1 MKPIKLVI
9 SGIGPYG
16 DRMPEID
23 FQSFDL
29 NMPILIAGETG
40 AGKTMIFDAICFA
53 LFDAASGSYRSTD
66 SLRSEYAQP
75 GTESYVKFTFDHQG
89 RIYRIY
95 RQPSYMRP
103 LKRGTGFKLEKEK
116 AVLYPGDDA
125 PIEGIKAVNQA
136 VQELLHVDEKQFKQL
151 AMIAQGEFWGLLNA
165 KTEERTGILRHIFMT
180 EGYKVMELQLRER
193 RGKAI
198 KAADVLERSLIQ
210 YFGEAEA
217 EPGSPLAEEIRQM
230 QEQLRKSGGIGSL
243 EEMLSLL
250 ERAIEA
256 DVPAEKELAE
266 RFAVLREALQELQ
279 KDLALA
285 ENNEHNLKKYNGL
298 VKELAGLRERLAD
311 CEKREQQLAE
321 AEKTLQEKIRSLQ
334 EGREQLSGV
343 PERLAACQQEINAL
357 KELADRLGS
366 LQKQQVPRY
375 GRAKKRLAELQEGL
389 ESAQSAHAAAMRARL
404 EGEMQLERNRAGILA
419 KKLVAG
425 QPCPVCGATM
435 HPSPAELPEKAA
447 TEADV
452 KKLQQ
457 QEKKAEAARSSA
469 AAEAAAARAELATLD
484 SQIGSYMLE
493 CLKSG
498 CWLEAVARGE
508 AFAMELPAEAGL
520 RQLYEL
526 VQLQAG
532 QLAALLQKK
541 RESAA
546 DLQGRAKRLQQVE
559 KELAEASGRD
569 AEALQLKRQKLL
581 KERELV
587 KTAVADREGQRQLL
601 EQLALKIG
609 TGGSDGTGGNGDS
622 KGNGDSRGNG
632 VSREAELAEYR
643 GRLQRKISENKA
655 QQQRYQEALGRLS
668 HRRENNLSRREKIAA
683 RQAELAAARHEA
695 HIMSRLY
702 NLVSG
707 QTGKGKLT
715 LEQYIQ
721 AAGFDSIIRAANRRL
736 LPMSDG
742 QYELYRQEKELGNK
756 SHTYLDLEVLDNYT
770 GRRRPV
776 RNLSGGESFKA
787 SLSLALGLSDKVSS
801 ELGGISMDALFIDEG
816 FGTLD
821 KKSIEKAM
829 DILLKLSDSNKLVA
843 IISHR
848 EELMEAV
855 NQQIQVKKKR
865 TGSSIAIELGK

>member
-23 FQSFDL
+23 FQSFDF
-29 NMPILIAGETG
+29 NRPILIAGETG
-40 AGKTMIFDAICFA
+40 AGKTMLFDAICFA

-66 SLRSEYAQP
+66 SLRSEYARP
-75 GTESYVKFTFDHQG
+75 GTESYVEFTFSHQG
-89 RIYRIY
+89 RTYRIY

-103 LKRGTGFKLEKEK
+103 LKRGTGFKLEKER
-116 AVLYPGDDA
+116 AVLYLGSDA

-165 KTEERTGILRHIFMT
+165 RTEERTGILRHIFMT
-180 EGYKVMELQLRER
+180 EGYKAMELQLRER
-193 RGKAI
+193 RGRAM

-217 EPGSPLAEEIRQM
+217 EPGTPLAEEIRQL
-230 QEQLRKSGGIGSL
+230 QEKLQQSGGIVSV
-243 EEMLSLL
+243 EEMLTLL
-250 ERAIEA
+250 DRAIEA
-256 DVPAEKELAE
+256 EMPGEKALAE
-266 RFAVLREALQELQ
+266 RLAAGQEALQEVQ
-279 KDLALA
+279 KDFALA
-285 ENNEHNLKKYNGL
+285 ESNEYNLKKYNGL
-298 VKELAGLRERLAD
+298 AKELAGLKKELEGW
-311 CEKREQQLAE
+311 EKKEQQLA
-321 AEKTLQEKIRSLQ
+321 AEEKALQEKISRLQ
-334 EGREQLSGV
+334 AAREQLAGM
-343 PERLAACQQEINAL
+343 PERLASCQQEISAL
-357 KELADRLGS
+357 REMAERLGS
-366 LQKQQVPRY
+366 LQRQQVPKY
-375 GRAKKRLAELQEGL
+375 GRVKKRLAELQAGL
-389 ESAQSAHAAAMRARL
+389 EAVQAAHAAAVRARL

-419 KKLVAG
+419 QRLTEG
-425 QPCPVCGATM
+425 QPCPVCGSPV
-435 HPSPAELPEKAA
+435 HPAPADLPAKAV
-447 TEADV
+447 TEAEV
-452 KKLQQ
+452 KRLQQ
-457 QEKKAEAARSSA
+457 QEKKAETARSSA

-484 SQIGSYMLE
+484 SQIGDYMLE
-493 CLKSG
+493 CLQAG

-508 AFAMELPAEAGL
+508 ALAMEIPAEAGL

-532 QLAALLQKK
+532 QLAELLGEKQEAAGKIQEKVQKL
-541 RESAA
+541 RQA
-546 DLQGRAKRLQQVE
+546 E
-559 KELAEASGRD
+559 KELAAASGRET
-569 AEALQLKRQKLL
+569 EALQLRHRKLL
-581 KERELV
+581 LEGERLR
-587 KTAVADREGQRQLL
+587 AAIADREGQSQLL
-601 EQLALKIG
+601 AQLAGKL
-609 TGGSDGTGGNGDS
+609 GSSGS
-622 KGNGDSRGNG
+622 S
-632 VSREAELAEYR
+632 EAELAEYR
-643 GRLQRKISENKA
+643 AGLQRKSLQLREKL
-655 QQQRYQEALGRLS
+655 QKYQEEQGRLR
-668 HRRENNLSRREKIAA
+668 HRRENNLSRRERIAS
-683 RQAELAAARHEA
+683 RQAEFAAARHEA

-702 NLVSG
+702 SLVSG

-829 DILLKLSDSNKLVA
+829 EILLKLSDSNKLVA

-848 EELMEAV
+848 EELREAV
-855 NQQIQVKKKR
+855 NQQIQVTKKR
-865 TGSSIAIELGK
+865 TGSSIAIELEN

>member
-23 FQSFDL
+23 FQSFDF
-29 NMPILIAGETG
+29 NRPILIAGETG
-40 AGKTMIFDAICFA
+40 AGKTMLFDAICFA

-66 SLRSEYAQP
+66 SLRSEYARP
-75 GTESYVKFTFDHQG
+75 GTESYVEFTFSHQG
-89 RIYRIY
+89 RTYRIY

-103 LKRGTGFKLEKEK
+103 LKRGTGFKLEKER
-116 AVLYPGDDA
+116 AVLYPGSDA

-165 KTEERTGILRHIFMT
+165 RTEERTGILRHIFMT
-180 EGYKVMELQLRER
+180 EGYKAMELQLRER
-193 RGKAI
+193 RGRAM

-210 YFGEAEA
+210 YFCEAEA
-217 EPGSPLAEEIRQM
+217 EPGTPLAEEIRQL
-230 QEQLRKSGGIGSL
+230 QEKLQQSGGIVSV
-243 EEMLSLL
+243 EEMLTLL
-250 ERAIEA
+250 DRAIEA
-256 DVPAEKELAE
+256 DVPGEKALAE
-266 RFAVLREALQELQ
+266 RLAAGQEALQEVQ
-279 KDLALA
+279 KDFALA
-285 ENNEHNLKKYNGL
+285 ESNEYNLKKYNGL
-298 VKELAGLRERLAD
+298 AKELAGLKKELED
-311 CEKREQQLAE
+311 WEKKEQQLA
-321 AEKTLQEKIRSLQ
+321 AEEKALQEKISRLQ
-334 EGREQLSGV
+334 AVREQLAGM
-343 PERLAACQQEINAL
+343 PERLASCQQEISAL
-357 KELADRLGS
+357 RELSERLGS
-366 LQKQQVPRY
+366 LQRQQVPKY
-375 GRAKKRLAELQEGL
+375 GRVKKRLAELQAGL
-389 ESAQSAHAAAMRARL
+389 EAAQAAHAAAVRARL

-419 KKLVAG
+419 QRLTEG
-425 QPCPVCGATM
+425 QPCPVCGSPV
-435 HPSPAELPEKAA
+435 HPAPADLPAKAV
-447 TEADV
+447 TEAEV
-452 KKLQQ
+452 KGLQQ
-457 QEKKAEAARSSA
+457 QEKRAENARSGA

-484 SQIGSYMLE
+484 SQIGGYMLE
-493 CLKSG
+493 CLQAG

-508 AFAMELPAEAGL
+508 ALAMEIPAEAGL

-532 QLAALLQKK
+532 QLAELLGVKQEAAGKIQEKVQKL
-541 RESAA
+541 SQA
-546 DLQGRAKRLQQVE
+546 E
-559 KELAEASGRD
+559 KELAAASGRET
-569 AEALQLKRQKLL
+569 EALQLRHRKLL
-581 KERELV
+581 LEGERLR
-587 KTAVADREGQRQLL
+587 AAIADREGQSQLL
-601 EQLALKIG
+601 AQLASKL
-609 TGGSDGTGGNGDS
+609 GSSGS
-622 KGNGDSRGNG
+622 S
-632 VSREAELAEYR
+632 EAELAEYR
-643 GRLQRKISENKA
+643 AGLQRKSLQLREKL
-655 QQQRYQEALGRLS
+655 QKYQEEQGRLR
-668 HRRENNLSRREKIAA
+668 HRRENNLSRRERIAS
-683 RQAELAAARHEA
+683 RQAEFAAARHEA

-702 NLVSG
+702 SLVSG

-829 DILLKLSDSNKLVA
+829 EILLKLSDSNKLVA

-848 EELMEAV
+848 EELREAI
-855 NQQIQVKKKR
+855 NQQIQVTKKR
-865 TGSSIAIELGK
+865 TGSSIAIELGN

>member
-23 FQSFDL
+23 FQSFDF
-29 NMPILIAGETG
+29 NRPILIAGETG
-40 AGKTMIFDAICFA
+40 AGKTMLFDAICFA

-66 SLRSEYAQP
+66 SLRSEYARP
-75 GTESYVKFTFDHQG
+75 GTESYVEFTFSHQG
-89 RIYRIY
+89 RTYRIY

-103 LKRGTGFKLEKEK
+103 LKRGTGFKLEKER
-116 AVLYPGDDA
+116 AVLYPGSDA

-151 AMIAQGEFWGLLNA
+151 AMIAQGEFWWLLNA
-165 KTEERTGILRHIFMT
+165 RTEERTGILRHIFMT
-180 EGYKVMELQLRER
+180 EGYKAMELQLRER
-193 RGKAI
+193 RGRAM

-217 EPGSPLAEEIRQM
+217 EPGTPLAEEIRQL
-230 QEQLRKSGGIGSL
+230 QEKLQQSGGIVSV
-243 EEMLSLL
+243 EEMLTLL
-250 ERAIEA
+250 DRAIEA
-256 DVPAEKELAE
+256 EVPGEKALAE
-266 RFAVLREALQELQ
+266 RLAAGQEALQEVQ
-279 KDLALA
+279 KDFALA
-285 ENNEHNLKKYNGL
+285 ESNEYNLKKYNGL
-298 VKELAGLRERLAD
+298 AKELAGLKKELEGW
-311 CEKREQQLAE
+311 EKKEQQLA
-321 AEKTLQEKIRSLQ
+321 AEEKALQEKISRLQ
-334 EGREQLSGV
+334 AAREQLAGM
-343 PERLAACQQEINAL
+343 PEGLASCQQEISVL
-357 KELADRLGS
+357 RELAERLGS
-366 LQKQQVPRY
+366 LQRQQVPKF
-375 GRAKKRLAELQEGL
+375 GRVKKRLAELQAGL
-389 ESAQSAHAAAMRARL
+389 EAAQAAHAAAVRARL

-419 KKLVAG
+419 QRLTDG
-425 QPCPVCGATM
+425 QPCPVCGSPV
-435 HPSPAELPEKAA
+435 HPAPADLPAKVV
-447 TEADV
+447 TEAEV
-452 KKLQQ
+452 KRLQQ
-457 QEKKAEAARSSA
+457 QEKRAETARSSA

-484 SQIGSYMLE
+484 SQISGYMLE
-493 CLKSG
+493 CLQAG

-508 AFAMELPAEAGL
+508 ALAMEIPAEAGL

-532 QLAALLQKK
+532 QLAELLGEKQEAAGKIQEKVQKL
-541 RESAA
+541 RQA
-546 DLQGRAKRLQQVE
+546 E
-559 KELAEASGRD
+559 KELAAASSKET
-569 AEALQLKRQKLL
+569 EALQLRHRKLL
-581 KERELV
+581 LEGERLR
-587 KTAVADREGQRQLL
+587 AAIADREGQSQLL
-601 EQLALKIG
+601 AQLAGKL
-609 TGGSDGTGGNGDS
+609 GSSGS
-622 KGNGDSRGNG
+622 S
-632 VSREAELAEYR
+632 EAELAEYR
-643 GRLQRKISENKA
+643 AGLQRKSLQLREKL
-655 QQQRYQEALGRLS
+655 QKYQEEQGRLR
-668 HRRENNLSRREKIAA
+668 HRRENNLSRRERIASH
-683 RQAELAAARHEA
+683 QAEFAAARHEA

-702 NLVSG
+702 SLVSG

-829 DILLKLSDSNKLVA
+829 EILLKLSDSNKLVA

-848 EELMEAV
+848 EELREAI
-855 NQQIQVKKKR
+855 NQQIQVTKKR
-865 TGSSIAIELGK
+865 TGSSIAIELEN

>member
-66 SLRSEYAQP
+66 SLRSEYAPP
-75 GTESYVKFTFDHQG
+75 GTESYVEFTFAHQG

-116 AVLYPGDDA
+116 AVLYPGDDT

-180 EGYKVMELQLRER
+180 EGYKAMELQLRER

-210 YFGEAEA
+210 YFCDAEA
-217 EPGSPLAEEIRQM
+217 EPGSPLAEEISQL
-230 QEQLRKSGGIGSL
+230 QEQLRKSGGIGSI

-250 ERAIEA
+250 DRAIEA
-256 DVPAEKELAE
+256 DVPMEAELAE
-266 RFAVLREALQELQ
+266 KLAALREALQELQ

-285 ENNEHNLKKYNGL
+285 ENTEHNLKKYNGL

-321 AEKTLQEKIRSLQ
+321 AEKALQEKIRSLQ
-334 EGREQLSGV
+334 SGREQLSSV

-357 KELADRLGS
+357 RELADRLGS
-366 LQKQQVPRY
+366 LQSQQVPRY

-404 EGEMQLERNRAGILA
+404 DGEMQLERNRAGILA

-435 HPSPAELPEKAA
+435 HPSPAELPEKAV

-457 QEKKAEAARSSA
+457 QEKQAEAARSSA
-469 AAEAAAARAELATLD
+469 AAEAAAARAELVTLD

-508 AFAMELPAEAGL
+508 AFAMEIPAEAGL

-546 DLQGRAKRLQQVE
+546 DLQSRAKRLQQVE
-559 KELAEASGRD
+559 RELAEASGRD
-569 AEALQLKRQKLL
+569 TEALQLKRQKLL
-581 KERELV
+581 KERENA

-609 TGGSDGTGGNGDS
+609 NVGSGGNSGNGGNG
-622 KGNGDSRGNG
+622 G
-632 VSREAELAEYR
+632 SREAELAEYR
-643 GRLQRKISENKA
+643 KRLHEKSSENKV
-655 QQQRYQEALGRLS
+655 QQQKCQEALGRIS
-668 HRRENNLSRREKIAA
+668 RRRENNLSRRAKIAGL
-683 RQAELAAARHEA
+683 QGEFAAARHEA
-695 HIMSRLY
+695 HILGRLHD
-702 NLVSG
+702 LVSG

-736 LPMSDG
+736 IPMSDG

-829 DILLKLSDSNKLVA
+829 EILLKLSDSNKLVA

-848 EELMEAV
+848 EELIEAV
-855 NQQIQVKKKR
+855 SQQIQVTKTR
-865 TGSSIAIELGK
+865 NGSSLAIELGK

>member
-16 DRMPEID
+16 ERMPEID
-23 FQSFDL
+23 FQSFDF

-53 LFDAASGSYRSTD
+53 LFDTASGSYRSTD
-66 SLRSEYAQP
+66 SLRSEYARP
-75 GTESYVKFTFDHQG
+75 GTESYVEFTFSHQG
-89 RIYRIY
+89 STYRIY
-95 RQPSYMRP
+95 RQPAYMRP

-116 AVLYPGDDA
+116 AVLYPGEDA

-180 EGYKVMELQLRER
+180 EGYKSMELQLRER

-198 KAADVLERSLIQ
+198 KAADVLERSIIQ
-210 YFGEAEA
+210 YFSEAEA
-217 EPGSPLAEEIRQM
+217 EKDSPLAEEISQL
-230 QEQLRKSGGIGSL
+230 QEQLRKSGGIGSI

-250 ERAIEA
+250 DRAIEA
-256 DVPAEKELAE
+256 DVPVEAELAE
-266 RFAVLREALQELQ
+266 KLAALREALQELQ

-321 AEKTLQEKIRSLQ
+321 AEKALQEKIRSLQ
-334 EGREQLSGV
+334 SGREQLSSV

-357 KELADRLGS
+357 RELADRLGS
-366 LQKQQVPRY
+366 LQSQQVPRY

-404 EGEMQLERNRAGILA
+404 DGEMQLERNRAGILA

-435 HPSPAELPEKAA
+435 HPSPAELPEKAV

-508 AFAMELPAEAGL
+508 AFAMEIPAEAGL

-546 DLQGRAKRLQQVE
+546 DLQSRAKRLQQVE
-559 KELAEASGRD
+559 RELAEASGRD
-569 AEALQLKRQKLL
+569 TEALQLKRQKLL
-581 KERELV
+581 KERENA

-609 TGGSDGTGGNGDS
+609 TGDSGGNSGDDGNDGND
-622 KGNGDSRGNG
+622 GNGG
-632 VSREAELAEYR
+632 SREAELAEYR
-643 GRLQRKISENKA
+643 GQLQRKISENKV
-655 QQQRYQEALGRLS
+655 QQQECQEALGRIS
-668 HRRENNLSRREKIAA
+668 RRRENNLSRRAKIAGL
-683 RQAELAAARHEA
+683 QGEFAAARHEA
-695 HIMSRLY
+695 HILGRLY

-736 LPMSDG
+736 IPMSDG

-829 DILLKLSDSNKLVA
+829 EILLKLSDSNKLVA

-848 EELMEAV
+848 EELIEAV
-855 NQQIQVKKKR
+855 SQQIQVTKTR
-865 TGSSIAIELGK
+865 NGSSLAIELGK

>member
-66 SLRSEYAQP
+66 SLRSEYAPP
-75 GTESYVKFTFDHQG
+75 GTESYVEFTFAHQG

-116 AVLYPGDDA
+116 AVLYPGDDT

-180 EGYKVMELQLRER
+180 EGYKAMELQLRER

-210 YFGEAEA
+210 YFCDAEA
-217 EPGSPLAEEIRQM
+217 EPGSPLAEEISQL
-230 QEQLRKSGGIGSL
+230 QEQLRKSGGIGSI

-250 ERAIEA
+250 DRAIEA
-256 DVPAEKELAE
+256 DVPMEAELAE
-266 RFAVLREALQELQ
+266 KLAALREALQELQ

-285 ENNEHNLKKYNGL
+285 ENTEHNLKKYNGL

-321 AEKTLQEKIRSLQ
+321 AEKALQEKIRSLQ
-334 EGREQLSGV
+334 SGREQLSSV

-357 KELADRLGS
+357 RELADRLGN
-366 LQKQQVPRY
+366 LQSQQVPRY

-404 EGEMQLERNRAGILA
+404 DGEMQLERNRAGILA

-435 HPSPAELPEKAA
+435 HPSPAELPEKAV

-457 QEKKAEAARSSA
+457 QEKQAEAARSSA
-469 AAEAAAARAELATLD
+469 AAEAAAARAELVTLD

-508 AFAMELPAEAGL
+508 AFAMEIPAEAGL

-546 DLQGRAKRLQQVE
+546 DLQSRAKRLQQVE
-559 KELAEASGRD
+559 RELAEASGRD
-569 AEALQLKRQKLL
+569 TEALQLKRQKLL
-581 KERELV
+581 KERENA

-609 TGGSDGTGGNGDS
+609 NVGSGGNSGNGGNG
-622 KGNGDSRGNG
+622 G
-632 VSREAELAEYR
+632 SREAELAEYR
-643 GRLQRKISENKA
+643 KRLHEKSSENKV
-655 QQQRYQEALGRLS
+655 QQQKCQEALGRIS
-668 HRRENNLSRREKIAA
+668 RRRENNLSRRAKIAGL
-683 RQAELAAARHEA
+683 QGEFAAARHEA
-695 HIMSRLY
+695 HILGRLHD
-702 NLVSG
+702 LVSG

-736 LPMSDG
+736 IPMSDG

-829 DILLKLSDSNKLVA
+829 EILLKLSDSNKLVA

-848 EELMEAV
+848 EELIEAV
-855 NQQIQVKKKR
+855 SQQIQVTKTR
-865 TGSSIAIELGK
+865 NGSSLAIELGK

>member
-1 MKPIKLVI
+1 MKPVKLVI

-16 DRMPEID
+16 ERMPEID
-23 FQSFDL
+23 FQVFDF
-29 NMPILIAGETG
+29 NRPILIAGETG
-40 AGKTMIFDAICFA
+40 AGKTMLFDAICFA
-53 LFDAASGSYRSTD
+53 LFDAASGSYRGTD

-75 GTESYVKFTFDHQG
+75 GTESYVEFTFAHQG
-89 RIYRIY
+89 RIYKIY
-95 RQPSYMRP
+95 RQPSYLRP

-165 KTEERTGILRHIFMT
+165 RTEERTGILRHIFMT
-180 EGYKVMELQLRER
+180 GGYKAMELQLRER
-193 RGKAI
+193 RGRAI
-198 KAADVLERSLIQ
+198 KEADVLERSLIQ

-217 EPGSPLAEEIRQM
+217 EPGTPLAEEISQL
-230 QEQLRKSGGIGSL
+230 QEQLQKSGGIGSL
-243 EEMLSLL
+243 DEMLSLL
-250 ERAIEA
+250 ARAIEA
-256 DVPAEKELAE
+256 DEPSERDLAEKIAAWQE
-266 RFAVLREALQELQ
+266 VLQGLQ
-279 KDLALA
+279 KDFALA

-298 VKELAGLRERLAD
+298 QKELAGLREQLAA
-311 CEKREQQLAE
+311 CAKQEGQLAE
-321 AEKTLQEKIRSLQ
+321 EEKALQEKIRSLRLRQ
-334 EGREQLSGV
+334 EQLSAM
-343 PERLAACQQEINAL
+343 PEKLAACQQEINAL
-357 KELADRLGS
+357 KELADRLGN
-366 LQKQQVPRY
+366 LQSQQVPRY

-404 EGEMQLERNRAGILA
+404 DGEMQLERNRAGILA

-435 HPSPAELPEKAA
+435 HPSPAELPEKAV

-508 AFAMELPAEAGL
+508 AFAMEIPAEAGL

-546 DLQGRAKRLQQVE
+546 DLQSRAKRLQQVE
-559 KELAEASGRD
+559 RELAEASGRD
-569 AEALQLKRQKLL
+569 TEALQLKRQKLL
-581 KERELV
+581 KERENA

-609 TGGSDGTGGNGDS
+609 TGGSGGNSGNDGNDGND
-622 KGNGDSRGNG
+622 GNGG
-632 VSREAELAEYR
+632 SREAELAEYR
-643 GRLQRKISENKA
+643 GQLQRKISENKV
-655 QQQRYQEALGRLS
+655 QQQECQEALGRIS
-668 HRRENNLSRREKIAA
+668 RRRENNLSRRAKIAGL
-683 RQAELAAARHEA
+683 QGEFAAARHEA

-736 LPMSDG
+736 IPMSDG

-829 DILLKLSDSNKLVA
+829 EILLKLSDSNKLVA

-848 EELMEAV
+848 EELIEAV
-855 NQQIQVKKKR
+855 SQQIQVTKTR
-865 TGSSIAIELGK
+865 NGSSLAIELGK

>member
-66 SLRSEYAQP
+66 SLRSEYAPP
-75 GTESYVKFTFDHQG
+75 GTESYVEFTFAHQG

-116 AVLYPGDDA
+116 AVLYPGDDT

-180 EGYKVMELQLRER
+180 EGYKAMELQLRER

-210 YFGEAEA
+210 YFCDAEA
-217 EPGSPLAEEIRQM
+217 EPGSPLAEEISQL
-230 QEQLRKSGGIGSL
+230 QEQLRKSGGIGSI

-250 ERAIEA
+250 DRAIEA
-256 DVPAEKELAE
+256 DVPMEAELAE
-266 RFAVLREALQELQ
+266 KLAALREALQELQ

-285 ENNEHNLKKYNGL
+285 ENTEHNLKKYNGL

-321 AEKTLQEKIRSLQ
+321 AEKALQEKIRSLQ
-334 EGREQLSGV
+334 SGREQLSSV

-357 KELADRLGS
+357 RELADRLGN
-366 LQKQQVPRY
+366 LQSQQVPRY

-404 EGEMQLERNRAGILA
+404 DGEMQLERNRAGILA

-435 HPSPAELPEKAA
+435 HPSPAELPEKAV

-457 QEKKAEAARSSA
+457 QEKQAEAARSSA
-469 AAEAAAARAELATLD
+469 AAEAAAARAELVTLD

-508 AFAMELPAEAGL
+508 AFAMEIPAEAGL

-546 DLQGRAKRLQQVE
+546 DLQSRAKRLQQVE
-559 KELAEASGRD
+559 RELAEASGRD
-569 AEALQLKRQKLL
+569 TEALQLKRQKLL
-581 KERELV
+581 KERENA

-609 TGGSDGTGGNGDS
+609 NVGSGGNSGNGGNG
-622 KGNGDSRGNG
+622 G
-632 VSREAELAEYR
+632 SREAELAEYR
-643 GRLQRKISENKA
+643 KRLHEKSSENKV
-655 QQQRYQEALGRLS
+655 QQQKCQEALGRIS
-668 HRRENNLSRREKIAA
+668 RRRENNLSRRAKIAGL
-683 RQAELAAARHEA
+683 QGEFAAARHEA

-736 LPMSDG
+736 IPMSDG

-829 DILLKLSDSNKLVA
+829 EILLKLSDSNKLVA

-848 EELMEAV
+848 EELIEAV
-855 NQQIQVKKKR
+855 SQQIQVTKTR
-865 TGSSIAIELGK
+865 NGSSLAIELGK

>member
-66 SLRSEYAQP
+66 SLRSEYAPP
-75 GTESYVKFTFDHQG
+75 GTESYVEFTFAHQG

-116 AVLYPGDDA
+116 AVLYPGDDT

-180 EGYKVMELQLRER
+180 EGYKAMELQLRER

-210 YFGEAEA
+210 YFCDAEA
-217 EPGSPLAEEIRQM
+217 EPGSPLAEEISQL
-230 QEQLRKSGGIGSL
+230 QEQLRKSGGIGSI

-250 ERAIEA
+250 DRAIEA
-256 DVPAEKELAE
+256 DVPVEAELAE
-266 RFAVLREALQELQ
+266 KLAALREALQELQ

-321 AEKTLQEKIRSLQ
+321 AEKALQEKIRSLHS
-334 EGREQLSGV
+334 GREQLSRV

-357 KELADRLGS
+357 RELADRLGN
-366 LQKQQVPRY
+366 LQSQQVPRY

-404 EGEMQLERNRAGILA
+404 DGEMQLERNRAGILA

-435 HPSPAELPEKAA
+435 HPSPAELPEKAV

-508 AFAMELPAEAGL
+508 AFAMEIPAEAGL

-546 DLQGRAKRLQQVE
+546 DLQSRAKRLQQVE
-559 KELAEASGRD
+559 RELAEASGRD
-569 AEALQLKRQKLL
+569 TEALQLKRQKLL
-581 KERELV
+581 KERENA

-601 EQLALKIG
+601 EQLALKSG
-609 TGGSDGTGGNGDS
+609 NVGSGGNSGNGGNG
-622 KGNGDSRGNG
+622 G
-632 VSREAELAEYR
+632 SREAELAEYR
-643 GRLQRKISENKA
+643 KRLHEKSSENKV
-655 QQQRYQEALGRLS
+655 QQQKCQEALGRIS
-668 HRRENNLSRREKIAA
+668 RRRENNLSRRAKIAGL
-683 RQAELAAARHEA
+683 QGEFAAARHEA
-695 HIMSRLY
+695 HILGRLHD
-702 NLVSG
+702 LVSG

-736 LPMSDG
+736 IPMSDG

-829 DILLKLSDSNKLVA
+829 EILLKLSDSNKLVA

-848 EELMEAV
+848 EELIEAV
-855 NQQIQVKKKR
+855 SQQIQVTKTR
-865 TGSSIAIELGK
+865 NGSSLAIELGK

>member
-66 SLRSEYAQP
+66 SLRSEYAPP
-75 GTESYVKFTFDHQG
+75 GTESYVEFTFAHQD
-89 RIYRIY
+89 RTYRIY

-116 AVLYPGDDA
+116 AVLYPGDDT

-180 EGYKVMELQLRER
+180 EGYKAMELQLRER

-210 YFGEAEA
+210 YFCDAEA
-217 EPGSPLAEEIRQM
+217 EPGSPLAEEISQL
-230 QEQLRKSGGIGSL
+230 QEQLRKSGGIGSI

-250 ERAIEA
+250 DRAIEA
-256 DVPAEKELAE
+256 DVPMEAELAE
-266 RFAVLREALQELQ
+266 KLATLREALQELQ

-285 ENNEHNLKKYNGL
+285 ENTEHNLKKYNGL

-321 AEKTLQEKIRSLQ
+321 AEKALQEKIRSLQ
-334 EGREQLSGV
+334 SGREQLSSV

-357 KELADRLGS
+357 RELADRLGS
-366 LQKQQVPRY
+366 LQSQQVPRY

-404 EGEMQLERNRAGILA
+404 DGEMQLERNRAGILA
-419 KKLVAG
+419 QKLVAG

-435 HPSPAELPEKAA
+435 HPSPAELPEKAV

-508 AFAMELPAEAGL
+508 AFAMEIPAEAGL

-546 DLQGRAKRLQQVE
+546 DLQSRAKRLQQVE
-559 KELAEASGRD
+559 RELAEASGRD
-569 AEALQLKRQKLL
+569 TEALQLKRQKLL
-581 KERELV
+581 KERENIR
-587 KTAVADREGQRQLL
+587 TAVADREGQRQLL

-609 TGGSDGTGGNGDS
+609 TGGSGGNSGNDGNDGND
-622 KGNGDSRGNG
+622 GNGG
-632 VSREAELAEYR
+632 SREAELAEYR
-643 GRLQRKISENKA
+643 GQLQRKISENKV
-655 QQQRYQEALGRLS
+655 QQQKCQEALGRIS
-668 HRRENNLSRREKIAA
+668 RRRENNLSRRAKIAGL
-683 RQAELAAARHEA
+683 QGEFAAARHVA
-695 HIMSRLY
+695 HILGRLHD
-702 NLVSG
+702 LVSG

-736 LPMSDG
+736 IPMSDG

-829 DILLKLSDSNKLVA
+829 EILLKLSDSNKLVA

-848 EELMEAV
+848 EELIEAV
-855 NQQIQVKKKR
+855 SQQIQVTKTR
-865 TGSSIAIELGK
+865 NGSSLAIELGK

>member
-66 SLRSEYAQP
+66 SLRSEYAPP
-75 GTESYVKFTFDHQG
+75 GTESYVEFTFAHQG

-116 AVLYPGDDA
+116 AVLYPGDDT

-180 EGYKVMELQLRER
+180 EGYKAMELQLRER

-210 YFGEAEA
+210 YFCDAEA
-217 EPGSPLAEEIRQM
+217 EPGSPLAEEISQL
-230 QEQLRKSGGIGSL
+230 QEQLRKSGGIGSI

-250 ERAIEA
+250 DRAIEA
-256 DVPAEKELAE
+256 DVPMEAELAE
-266 RFAVLREALQELQ
+266 KLAALREALQELQ

-321 AEKTLQEKIRSLQ
+321 AEKALQEKIRSLQ
-334 EGREQLSGV
+334 SGREQLSSV

-357 KELADRLGS
+357 RELADRLGN
-366 LQKQQVPRY
+366 LQSQQVPRY

-404 EGEMQLERNRAGILA
+404 DGEMQLERNRAGILA

-435 HPSPAELPEKAA
+435 HPSPAELPEKAV

-469 AAEAAAARAELATLD
+469 AAEAAAARAELVTLD

-508 AFAMELPAEAGL
+508 AFAMEIPAEAGL

-546 DLQGRAKRLQQVE
+546 DLQSRAKRLQQVE
-559 KELAEASGRD
+559 RELAEASGRD
-569 AEALQLKRQKLL
+569 TEALQLKRQKLL
-581 KERELV
+581 KERENA

-609 TGGSDGTGGNGDS
+609 NVGSGGNSGNGGNG
-622 KGNGDSRGNG
+622 G
-632 VSREAELAEYR
+632 SREAELAEYR
-643 GRLQRKISENKA
+643 KRLHEKSSENKV
-655 QQQRYQEALGRLS
+655 QQQKCQEALGRIS
-668 HRRENNLSRREKIAA
+668 RRRENNLSRRAKIAGL
-683 RQAELAAARHEA
+683 QGEFAAARHEA
-695 HIMSRLY
+695 HILGRLHD
-702 NLVSG
+702 LVSG
-707 QTGKGKLT
+707 QTGKGKRT

-736 LPMSDG
+736 IPMSDG

-829 DILLKLSDSNKLVA
+829 EILLKLSDSNKLVA

-848 EELMEAV
+848 EELIEAV
-855 NQQIQVKKKR
+855 SQQIQVTKTR
-865 TGSSIAIELGK
+865 NGSSLAIELGK

>member
-1 MKPIKLVI
+1 MKPVKLVI

-16 DRMPEID
+16 ERMPEID
-23 FQSFDL
+23 FQVFDF
-29 NMPILIAGETG
+29 NRPILIAGETG
-40 AGKTMIFDAICFA
+40 AGKTMLFDAICFA
-53 LFDAASGSYRSTD
+53 LFDAASGSYRGTD

-75 GTESYVKFTFDHQG
+75 GTESYVEFTFAHQG
-89 RIYRIY
+89 RIYKIY
-95 RQPSYMRP
+95 RQPSYLRP

-165 KTEERTGILRHIFMT
+165 RTEERTGILRHIFMT
-180 EGYKVMELQLRER
+180 GGYKAMELQLRER
-193 RGKAI
+193 RGRAI
-198 KAADVLERSLIQ
+198 KEADVLERSLIQ

-217 EPGSPLAEEIRQM
+217 EPGTPLAEEISQL
-230 QEQLRKSGGIGSL
+230 QEQLQKSGGIGSL
-243 EEMLSLL
+243 DEMLSLL
-250 ERAIEA
+250 ARAIEA
-256 DVPAEKELAE
+256 DEPSERDLAEKIAAWQE
-266 RFAVLREALQELQ
+266 VLQGLQ
-279 KDLALA
+279 KDFALA

-298 VKELAGLRERLAD
+298 QKELAGLREQLAA
-311 CEKREQQLAE
+311 CAKQEGQLAE
-321 AEKTLQEKIRSLQ
+321 EEKALQEKIRSLRLRQ
-334 EGREQLSGV
+334 EQLSAM
-343 PERLAACQQEINAL
+343 PEKLAACQQEINAL
-357 KELADRLGS
+357 KELADRLGN
-366 LQKQQVPRY
+366 LQSQQVPKY
-375 GRAKKRLAELQEGL
+375 GRVKKRLAELREGL

-404 EGEMQLERNRAGILA
+404 DGEMQLERNRAGILA
-419 KKLVAG
+419 GKLAEG
-425 QPCPVCGATM
+425 QPCPVCGSLA
-435 HPSPAELPEKAA
+435 HPAPAGLPAKAV
-447 TEADV
+447 TEAEV

-457 QEKKAEAARSSA
+457 QEKKAEAERSRA
-469 AAEAAAARAELATLD
+469 AAEAAAALAELSTLD
-484 SQIGSYMLE
+484 SQIGGYMLE
-493 CLKSG
+493 CLQAA

-508 AFAMELPAEAGL
+508 ALAMEIPAEAGL

-526 VQLQAG
+526 VQLQRG
-532 QLAALLQKK
+532 QLAELLQGKE
-541 RESAA
+541 ESARKIQA
-546 DLQGRAKRLQQVE
+546 EVQKLRQAERDLAAAAGRE
-559 KELAEASGRD
+559 TEAM
-569 AEALQLKRQKLL
+569 QLKKQKMLQA
-581 KERELV
+581 RE
-587 KTAVADREGQRQLL
+587 KIRTALADREGQLQLL
-601 EQLALKIG
+601 AQLAG
-609 TGGSDGTGGNGDS
+609 RTGSS
-622 KGNGDSRGNG
+622 
-632 VSREAELAEYR
+632 EAELAAYR
-643 GRLQRKISENKA
+643 AELQRKS
-655 QQQRYQEALGRLS
+655 REAGIELQKCQAEQGRIR
-668 HRRENNLSRREKIAA
+668 HRRENNLNHREKIAS
-683 RQAELAAARHEA
+683 RQDEFAAARHEA
-695 HIMSRLY
+695 HIISRLY

-855 NQQIQVKKKR
+855 SQQIQVTKKR

>member
-66 SLRSEYAQP
+66 SLRSEYAPP
-75 GTESYVKFTFDHQG
+75 GTESYVEFTFAHQG

-116 AVLYPGDDA
+116 AVLYPGDDT

-180 EGYKVMELQLRER
+180 EGYKAMELQLRER

-210 YFGEAEA
+210 YFCDAEA
-217 EPGSPLAEEIRQM
+217 EPGSPLAEEISQL
-230 QEQLRKSGGIGSL
+230 QEQLRKSGGIGSI

-250 ERAIEA
+250 DRAIEA
-256 DVPAEKELAE
+256 DVPMEAELAE
-266 RFAVLREALQELQ
+266 KLAALREALQELQ

-285 ENNEHNLKKYNGL
+285 ENTEHNLKKYNGL

-321 AEKTLQEKIRSLQ
+321 AEKALQEKIRSLQ
-334 EGREQLSGV
+334 SGREQLSSV

-357 KELADRLGS
+357 RELADRLGN
-366 LQKQQVPRY
+366 LQSQQVPRY

-404 EGEMQLERNRAGILA
+404 DGEMQLERNRAGILA

-435 HPSPAELPEKAA
+435 HPSPAELPEKAV

-508 AFAMELPAEAGL
+508 AFAMEIPAEAGL

-546 DLQGRAKRLQQVE
+546 DLQSRAKRLQQVE
-559 KELAEASGRD
+559 RELAEASGRD
-569 AEALQLKRQKLL
+569 TEALQLKRQKLL
-581 KERELV
+581 KERENA

-609 TGGSDGTGGNGDS
+609 NVGSGGNSGNGGNG
-622 KGNGDSRGNG
+622 G
-632 VSREAELAEYR
+632 SREAELAEYR
-643 GRLQRKISENKA
+643 KRLHEKSSENKV
-655 QQQRYQEALGRLS
+655 QQQKCQEALGRIS
-668 HRRENNLSRREKIAA
+668 RRRENNLSRRAKIAGL
-683 RQAELAAARHEA
+683 QGEFAAARHEA
-695 HIMSRLY
+695 HILGRLHD
-702 NLVSG
+702 LVSG

-736 LPMSDG
+736 IPMSDG

-829 DILLKLSDSNKLVA
+829 EILLKLSDSNKLVA

-848 EELMEAV
+848 EELIEAV
-855 NQQIQVKKKR
+855 SQQIQVTKTR
-865 TGSSIAIELGK
+865 NGSSLAIELGK

>member
-66 SLRSEYAQP
+66 SLRSEYAPP
-75 GTESYVKFTFDHQG
+75 GTESYVEFTFAHQG

-116 AVLYPGDDA
+116 AVLYPGDDT

-180 EGYKVMELQLRER
+180 EGYKAMELQLRER

-210 YFGEAEA
+210 YFCDAEA
-217 EPGSPLAEEIRQM
+217 EPGSPLAEEISQL
-230 QEQLRKSGGIGSL
+230 QEQLRKSGGIGSI

-250 ERAIEA
+250 DRAIEA
-256 DVPAEKELAE
+256 DVPMEAELAE
-266 RFAVLREALQELQ
+266 KLAALREALQELQ

-321 AEKTLQEKIRSLQ
+321 AEKALQEKIRSLQ
-334 EGREQLSGV
+334 SGREQLSSV

-357 KELADRLGS
+357 RELADRLGN
-366 LQKQQVPRY
+366 LQSQQVPRY

-404 EGEMQLERNRAGILA
+404 DGEMQLERNRAGILA

-435 HPSPAELPEKAA
+435 HPSPAELPEKAV

-457 QEKKAEAARSSA
+457 QEKQAEAARSSA
-469 AAEAAAARAELATLD
+469 AAEAAAARAELVTLD

-508 AFAMELPAEAGL
+508 AFAMEIPAEAGL

-546 DLQGRAKRLQQVE
+546 DLQSRAKRLQQVE
-559 KELAEASGRD
+559 RELAEASGRD
-569 AEALQLKRQKLL
+569 TEALQLKRQKLL
-581 KERELV
+581 KERENA

-609 TGGSDGTGGNGDS
+609 NVGSGGNSGNGGNG
-622 KGNGDSRGNG
+622 G
-632 VSREAELAEYR
+632 SREAELAEYR
-643 GRLQRKISENKA
+643 KRLHEKSSENKV
-655 QQQRYQEALGRLS
+655 QQQKCQEALGRIS
-668 HRRENNLSRREKIAA
+668 RRRENNLSRRAKIAGL
-683 RQAELAAARHEA
+683 QGEFAAARHEA
-695 HIMSRLY
+695 HILGRLHD
-702 NLVSG
+702 LVSG

-736 LPMSDG
+736 IPMSDG

-829 DILLKLSDSNKLVA
+829 EILLKLSDSNKLVA

-848 EELMEAV
+848 EELIEAV
-855 NQQIQVKKKR
+855 SQQIQVTKTR
-865 TGSSIAIELGK
+865 NGSSLAIELGK